1 MNLAPV
7 EQYFAE
13 YLSALEE
20 ARSGFNETQLP
31 LYGEGAE
38 PTNADEWPSS
48 LPFPRNL
55 IVIGTVNVD
64 ETTRA
69 LSERVLDRANV
80 LQLSVTTTAAHH
92 GHTAIPVRPWY
103 VPFSEWREI
112 CITQPD
118 PGHHDFLVELAEIL
132 ETIGIGVGARA
143 HIELER
149 FLANASGILDP
160 NTALDL
166 GVLQRIIPKIRG
178 FKRDLVDGLED
189 LQEALEN
196 RSCDRSARIVSSWL
210 GDSVSDDEFLDGTD
224 TRIGLLS

>member
-1 MNLAPV
+1 MDTPRYQYAPGTSRS
-7 EQYFAE
+7 QSGAKSASLNQTQAITTFS
-13 YLSALEE
+13 LS
-20 ARSGFNETQLP
+20 
-31 LYGEGAE
+31 
-38 PTNADEWPSS
+38 WPK
-48 LPFPRNL
+48 
-55 IVIGTVNVD
+55 
-64 ETTRA
+64 
-69 LSERVLDRANV
+69 
-80 LQLSVTTTAAHH
+80 
-92 GHTAIPVRPWY
+92 
-103 VPFSEWREI
+103 FSK
-112 CITQPD
+112 QS
-118 PGHHDFLVELAEIL
+118 ASAS
-132 ETIGIGVGARA
+132 ARA